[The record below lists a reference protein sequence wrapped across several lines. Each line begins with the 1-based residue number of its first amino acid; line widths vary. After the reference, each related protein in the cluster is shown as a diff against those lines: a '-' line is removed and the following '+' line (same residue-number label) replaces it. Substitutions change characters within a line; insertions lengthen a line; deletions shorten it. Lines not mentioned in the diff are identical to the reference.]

1 MINKRH
7 FLQSITL
14 VILLIAS
21 LPINAQRSYE
31 GKYDKE
37 HPLIIAGD
45 WDKPPYEYQND
56 RGEPAGSNID
66 VMRAVMKQLG
76 IPCKF
81 LLKEWGN
88 AIKAFERGEADLILA
103 NAHRYKK
110 APYYYSRNIINYNRI
125 RVLMRGDTIPSL
137 SLRQLIEGGVVLKP
151 SDYTL
156 AYFLAEDADYINH
169 IEFQSPKVAMLGL
182 RDNDYKF
189 FVWGEEPL
197 KWKMKELGFGQEDF
211 ALNEINIPVSDI
223 HVIGRDKDLI
233 NEIDDIYS
241 RLKQSGEVEAINT
254 RWFHPEKISVRQ
266 QIPMSVI
273 IILAIILLVAFCYLL
288 TRLAQS
294 HAKKASHNSM
304 ELNEMMYKALHLG
317 RFYVMQY
324 DIANN
329 QFTNRYGTFLPNKG
343 MSLEEFVA
351 HIHPKEQEEFKNKM
365 NLMETGREQKTSID
379 KRWNTGTAENPK
391 WLNFKGHSLVE
402 YDDYGHPTY
411 IINTINDITENIE
424 EEKTAH
430 DLVKKYERLSNM
442 PQLAMS
448 FYNKN
453 GSLIDANDSMKALC
467 EFDKPEN
474 ERYFRHSSMF
484 DIPIF
489 HDIYPQGS
497 KEAKAAC
504 QRMDKPYAD
513 KDTYI
518 EYEVRPLLDEQG
530 NVINYIVSAMDA
542 TEEHDRD
549 VSMHKMN
556 HEVQTAINQMNQ
568 LEQQL
573 QYILKNTNMYVW
585 RLNYDKKTIEYTR
598 YLRKSEHTITFEE
611 YYDCVDDD
619 ERSAVKKGLETP
631 NMWDKPFYLER
642 HFKKPLFS
650 TEGSEKWYNIS
661 GFPIR
666 NEQGDV
672 NSTFGIIRDI
682 TEQKESEQKLKEET
696 LRAENS
702 GQQKSM
708 FLASMTHE
716 LRTPLNSIVGF
727 SDLLRSIDA
736 PEERK
741 EFIRIIRTNCDILLR
756 LISDIIEAANIS
768 DTQIQIL
775 PKEVD
780 FAKEFDTMC
789 QSLAQRVQEAKV
801 EFIKK
806 NPHTKL
812 QTVLDKGRIQQV
824 ITNFVTNA
832 VKYTQ
837 EGHICVGYRIDMRF
851 GKKGIFVYCED
862 TGSGIPK
869 DKQEMVFERFVKLN
883 DFVQGS
889 GLGLA
894 ICKSIVE
901 QCGGQIGVDSEVGKG
916 STFWFWIP
924 ADIKEV
930 YPTPS
935 AHILS

>member
-1 MINKRH
+1 MTLYRH
-7 FLQSITL
+7 LKY
-14 VILLIAS
+14 VILVLLLTSS
-21 LPINAQRSYE
+21 LPINAQRSFE
-31 GKYDKE
+31 GKFDEE
-37 HPLIIAGD
+37 HPIVIAGD

-66 VMRAVMKQLG
+66 VMRAVMKQMG

-81 LLKEWGN
+81 LLKEWGS

-103 NAHRYKK
+103 NARRYKK
-110 APYYYSRNIINYNRI
+110 APYYYSQNIINYNRI
-125 RVLMRGDTIPSL
+125 RVLMRGDTVPPL
-137 SLRQLIEGGVVLKP
+137 SLKQLVEGGVVLKP
-151 SDYTL
+151 SDYTF
-156 AYFLAEDADYINH
+156 AYFLAEDSAYIRQ
-169 IEFQSPKVAMLGL
+169 IEFQSPKVALIGI
-182 RDNDYKF
+182 RDNDYKY

-197 KWKMKELGFGQEDF
+197 KWKMKELGLEQEDF
-211 ALNEINIPVSDI
+211 ILSEVNIPVSDI

-233 NEIDDIYS
+233 DEIDDIYS

-254 RWFHPEKISVRQ
+254 RWFHPEKMTVRQ

-273 IILAIILLVAFCYLL
+273 IILAIILLIIFCYLL

-294 HAKKASHNSM
+294 HAKKASHDSM
-304 ELNEMMYKALHLG
+304 ELNEMMYKALGMG
-317 RFYVMQY
+317 RFYIMQY

-329 QFTNRYGTFLPNKG
+329 QFTNRYGTFLPNSG
-343 MSLEEFVA
+343 LSMEEFVA
-351 HIHPKEQEEFKNKM
+351 HIHPMEQEEFKKKM
-365 NLMETGREQKTSID
+365 DLMKTGREQKTAID
-379 KRWNTGTAENPK
+379 KRWNIGTTEHPQ
-391 WLNFKGHSLVE
+391 WLNFKGHSMVE

-411 IINTINDITENIE
+411 IINTINDITKDIE
-424 EEKTAH
+424 EEKAAH
-430 DLVKKYERLSNM
+430 DLVRKYERLSNM

-448 FYNKN
+448 FYNKD
-453 GSLIDANDSMKALC
+453 GSLIDINDSMKALC
-467 EFDKPEN
+467 GFDKPEN
-474 ERYFRHSSMF
+474 ERFFRQSNMF

-497 KEAKAAC
+497 EGARAAC
-504 QRMDKPYAD
+504 QCMDKPYAD
-513 KDTYI
+513 KETYI

-530 NVINYIVSAMDA
+530 DVFNYIVSAFDV

-549 VSMHKMN
+549 VDVHKMT
-556 HEVQTAINQMNQ
+556 HEIQMAVNQMNR
-568 LEQQL
+568 LERQL
-573 QYILKNTNMYVW
+573 QYILESTNMYVW
-585 RLNYDKKTIEYTR
+585 RLDFTKKTVVYTR
-598 YLRKSEHTITFEE
+598 LLRNPEHVITFDE
-611 YYDCVDDD
+611 YYDRVFED
-619 ERSAVKKGLETP
+619 EKPAVKKGLETP
-631 NMWDKPFYLER
+631 GMWEQPFSMVR
-642 HFKKPLFS
+642 HFTKPLFG
-650 TEGSEKWYNIS
+650 TGETDRWYNIS
-661 GFPIR
+661 GIPICD
-666 NEQGDV
+666 EQGQIR
-672 NSTFGIIRDI
+672 STFGIIRDI
-682 TEQKESEQKLKEET
+682 TEQLESERKLREET

-736 PEERK
+736 PDERK
-741 EFIRIIRTNCDILLR
+741 EFIRIIRTNCDILIR
-756 LISDIIEAANIS
+756 LITDIIEASNIS
-768 DTQIQIL
+768 DTQMQIIGE
-775 PKEVD
+775 EVD
-780 FAKEFDTMC
+780 FAEEFDKMC
-789 QSLAQRVQEAKV
+789 QSLAQRVQEPKV

-851 GKKGIFVYCED
+851 GKKGIYVYCED

-883 DFVQGS
+883 DFVQGT

>member
-1 MINKRH
+1 MTNNRH

-14 VILLIAS
+14 ITLLVVS
-21 LPINAQRSYE
+21 LPIYAQLSYE
-31 GKYDKE
+31 GKYDEK

-66 VMRAVMKQLG
+66 IMRAVMKQLG

-103 NAHRYKK
+103 NARRYKK
-110 APYYYSRNIINYNRI
+110 PPYYYSQNIINYNRI
-125 RVLMRGDTIPSL
+125 RVLMRGDTVPSL
-137 SLRQLIEGGVVLKP
+137 SLRKLIEGGVVLKP

-156 AYFLAEDADYINH
+156 AYFLAEDSDYINH
-169 IEFQSPKVAMLGL
+169 IEFQSPKVALLGL
-182 RDNDYKF
+182 RDNDYKY

-211 ALNEINIPVSDI
+211 ALNEVNIPVSDI

-241 RLKQSGEVEAINT
+241 RLKQSGEVETINT
-254 RWFHPEKISVRQ
+254 RWFHPEQISVRQ
-266 QIPMSVI
+266 QIPMSAI
-273 IILAIILLVAFCYLL
+273 IILSIILLTVFCYLL

-294 HAKKASHNSM
+294 HAKRASHNSM
-304 ELNEMMYKALHLG
+304 ELNEMMYKALHMG

-324 DIANN
+324 DIANR
-329 QFTNRYGTFLPNKG
+329 QFTNRYGTFLPGKG
-343 MSLEEFVA
+343 MSLEEFVS

-379 KRWNTGTAENPK
+379 KRWNIGTPEYPK
-391 WLNFKGHSLVE
+391 WLNFKGHSMVE

-411 IINTINDITENIE
+411 IINTINDITKDIE
-424 EEKTAH
+424 EEKAAH
-430 DLVKKYERLSNM
+430 DLIRKYERLSNM

-448 FYNKN
+448 FYNQD
-453 GSLIDANDSMKALC
+453 GSLIDANDSMKVLC

-474 ERYFRHSSMF
+474 ERYFRQSSMF
-484 DIPIF
+484 DIPLF

-497 KEAKAAC
+497 EGARAAC
-504 QRMDKPYAD
+504 QCMEKPYTD

-530 NVINYIVSAMDA
+530 NVFNYIVSAMDV

-549 VSMHKMN
+549 VNMHRMTHKT
-556 HEVQTAINQMNQ
+556 QTAVNQMNQ
-568 LEQQL
+568 LERQL
-573 QYILKNTNMYVW
+573 QYILENTNVYVW
-585 RLNYDKKTIEYTR
+585 RLDFGKKTVEYTR
-598 YLRKSEHTITFEE
+598 LLKKPEHIITFEE
-611 YYDCVDDD
+611 YYDCVYED
-619 ERSAVKKGLETP
+619 EKPVAKKGLETP
-631 NMWDKPFYLER
+631 EMWNKPFSLER
-642 HFKKPLFS
+642 HFKKPLFG
-650 TEGSEKWYNIS
+650 TGDTDRWYNIS

-666 NEQGDV
+666 NEQGNV
-672 NSTFGIIRDI
+672 GSTFGIIRDI
-682 TEQKESEQKLKEET
+682 TEQLAAEQKLKEET

-702 GQQKSM
+702 GKQKSM

-727 SDLLRSIDA
+727 SDLLHSVDT

-741 EFIRIIRTNCDILLR
+741 DFIRIIRTNCDILLR

-768 DTQIQIL
+768 DTQMQIV

-780 FAKEFDTMC
+780 FSKEFDAMC
-789 QSLAQRVQEAKV
+789 QSLAQRVDNPKV

-806 NPHTKL
+806 NPHTRL
-812 QTVLDKGRIQQV
+812 ITTLDIGRIQQV
-824 ITNFVTNA
+824 VTNFVTNA
-832 VKYTQ
+832 VKYTKT
-837 EGHICVGYRIDMRF
+837 GHISVGYRLDQRYGEM
-851 GKKGIFVYCED
+851 GIYLYCED
-862 TGSGIPK
+862 TGEGIPK
-869 DKQEMVFERFVKLN
+869 EKQALVFERFVKLN
-883 DFVQGS
+883 EFVQGT
-889 GLGLA
+889 GLGLT
-894 ICKSIVE
+894 ISKTIIKL
-901 QCGGQIGVDSEVGKG
+901 CGGEINVDSEVGKG

-924 ADIKEV
+924 ANIKEIEPM
-930 YPTPS
+930 PT
-935 AHILS
+935 AYIIK